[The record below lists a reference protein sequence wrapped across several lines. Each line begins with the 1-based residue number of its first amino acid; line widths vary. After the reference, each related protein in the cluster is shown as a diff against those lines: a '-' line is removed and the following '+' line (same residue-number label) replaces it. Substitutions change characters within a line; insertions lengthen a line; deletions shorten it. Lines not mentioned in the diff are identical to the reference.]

1 MLVDGD
7 VDAAIPAGDLTKDH
21 PHIRH
26 LFPNP
31 NEQAKAWV
39 AKYGTVPVNHY
50 FVVSKALAD
59 TRPDVVR
66 EIYRLLQ
73 ESKALAPRPA
83 DGIDFFPYGVEAN
96 RKPLELIV
104 QYSVEQDII
113 PRAFT
118 VDELLEGSA
127 GALGLT

>member
-1 MLVDGD
+1 MLIDGD
-7 VDAAIPAGDLTKDH
+7 VDAAIPRTDLTKDH
-21 PHIRH
+21 PHIRY
-26 LFPNP
+26 LLPNP

-59 TRPDVVR
+59 TRPDVVA

-73 ESKALAPRPA
+73 ESKRLAPPPA

-96 RKPLELIV
+96 RTPLELMV
-104 QYSVEQDII
+104 RYAVEQQII

-118 VDELLEGSA
+118 VEELFEGT
-127 GALGLT
+127 ALGRT